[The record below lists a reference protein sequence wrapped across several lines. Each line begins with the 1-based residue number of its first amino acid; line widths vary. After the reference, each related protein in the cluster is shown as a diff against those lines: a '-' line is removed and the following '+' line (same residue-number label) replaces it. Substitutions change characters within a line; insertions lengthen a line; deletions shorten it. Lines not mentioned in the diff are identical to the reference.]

1 MKKLLAL
8 VILVMIS
15 LAIFAEGE
23 QPVLEEG
30 SLQLWGVKPFTTK
43 EKGEYHVT
51 IQNTYTPSAG
61 SNIENNSGVFLT
73 DGKMI
78 PISITDIP
86 DKDSDNSVA
95 ADLFRIV
102 IEGVYGSSEKASLKV
117 NFRPFVCVDNTFDP
131 IPIQFHWSW
140 AGNPNTGTAKDAEGL
155 CKEFSI
161 PSGTPNESF
170 EYSLD
175 VKAKLDGRGSNNIGK
190 ANFAMLIDVYLIV
203 EEK

>member
-23 QPVLEEG
+23 QPVLAEG

-43 EKGEYHVT
+43 KKGEYHVT
-51 IQNTYTPSAG
+51 IQNTYTPSAD
-61 SNIENNSGVFLT
+61 SNIENNSGMFLT

-78 PISITDIP
+78 PISIDDIP
-86 DKDSDNSVA
+86 KKDSDNSVA

-131 IPIQFHWSW
+131 IQIQFHWFW
-140 AGNPNTGTAKDAEGL
+140 DDRNQTKTAKDAEGF
-155 CKEFSI
+155 CEEFSI
-161 PSGTPNESF
+161 SEGTANGSF
-170 EYSLD
+170 KYSLD
-175 VKAKLDGRGSNNIGK
+175 FKAMLDGRYSENIGK

-203 EEK
+203 EVE

>member
-8 VILVMIS
+8 VIFVMLS

-23 QPVLEEG
+23 QPVLAED

-51 IQNTYTPSAG
+51 IQNTYTPSAD

-78 PISITDIP
+78 PISIDDIP
-86 DKDSDNSVA
+86 YKDSGESA
-95 ADLFRIV
+95 ADLFKV
-102 IEGVYGSSEKASLKV
+102 VVEGVYDSSEKASLKV
-117 NFRPFVCVDNTFDP
+117 NFRPFICVDNTFDP

-140 AGNPNTGTAKDAEGL
+140 AGKPNTGTAKDAEGFFN
-155 CKEFSI
+155 EFPI
-161 PSGTPNESF
+161 PERTVNESF

-175 VKAKLDGRGSNNIGK
+175 IKAKLDGRGSENIGN

>member
-51 IQNTYTPSAG
+51 IQNTYTPSAD

-78 PISITDIP
+78 PISIDDIP
-86 DKDSDNSVA
+86 YKDSGESA
-95 ADLFRIV
+95 ADLFKV
-102 IEGVYGSSEKASLKV
+102 VVEGVYGNSESASLKI
-117 NFRPFVCVDNTFDP
+117 NFRPFICVDNTFDP
-131 IPIQFHWSW
+131 IQIQFHWSW
-140 AGNPNTGTAKDAEGL
+140 DGRNQTETAKDAEGF
-155 CKEFSI
+155 CEEFSI
-161 PSGTPNESF
+161 PEGTENESF
-170 EYSLD
+170 IYSLD
-175 VKAKLDGRGSNNIGK
+175 FKAMLDGRGSENIEN
-190 ANFAMLIDVYLIV
+190 ANFAMQIDVYLIV

>member
-1 MKKLLAL
+1 MKKVLAL

-23 QPVLEEG
+23 QPVLAEG

-51 IQNTYTPSAG
+51 IQNTYTPSAD

-73 DGKMI
+73 DGKRI
-78 PISITDIP
+78 PISIDDIP
-86 DKDSDNSVA
+86 YKDSGKSA
-95 ADLFRIV
+95 ADLFKV
-102 IEGVYGSSEKASLKV
+102 VVEGVYGNSESASLKI

-131 IPIQFHWSW
+131 IQIQFHWFW
-140 AGNPNTGTAKDAEGL
+140 NDRNQTKTAKDAEGF
-155 CKEFSI
+155 CEEFSI
-161 PSGTPNESF
+161 PEGTANESF
-170 EYSLD
+170 KYSLD
-175 VKAKLDGRGSNNIGK
+175 FKAMLDGRYSENIGK